1 MMVGCGDENDQV
13 VIVVMMAG
21 CGDNG
26 GQVIIDVMILFV
38 VMIIRG

>member
-1 MMVGCGDENDQV
+1 MIIAVMMVGCGDENDQV

-26 GQVIIDVMILFV
+26 GHN
-38 VMIIRG
+38 R